1 MRERIARFMAGR
13 NGNDQLNRFLL
24 LADVVLLLLS
34 SILSRYSRLGG
45 LFYLLVLV
53 LLGFTYYRMLSRDL
67 YRRRSENERYLRV
80 KNQFFAKFRVLRE
93 RWKQRKD
100 YKFFSCPSCKAV
112 MRVPRGRGKIRIVCH
127 KCGNSFLG
135 KS

>member
-1 MRERIARFMAGR
+1 MIGR

-24 LADVVLLLLS
+24 LADVVLLLLAS
-34 SILSRYSRLGG
+34 LLGRTALG
-45 LFYLLVLV
+45 SLLYLLVLA
-53 LLGFTYYRMLSRDL
+53 LLGLTYFRMLSRDV
-67 YRRRSENERYLRV
+67 YKRRSENESYLRR
-80 KNQFFAKFRVLRE
+80 KQQLLSRLRVIKE

-100 YKFFSCPSCKAV
+100 YKFFTCPSCKAV

-127 KCGNSFLG
+127 KCGNTFTG

>member
-1 MRERIARFMAGR
+1 MRERLARFMIGR

-24 LADVVLLLLS
+24 LADVVLLLLAS
-34 SILSRYSRLGG
+34 LLGRTALG
-45 LFYLLVLV
+45 SLLYLLVLA
-53 LLGFTYYRMLSRDL
+53 LLGLTYFRMLSRDV
-67 YRRRSENERYLRV
+67 YKRRSENESYLRR
-80 KNQFFAKFRVLRE
+80 KQQFLSRLRVIKE

-100 YKFFSCPSCKAV
+100 YKFFTCPSCKAV

-127 KCGNSFLG
+127 KCGNTFLG